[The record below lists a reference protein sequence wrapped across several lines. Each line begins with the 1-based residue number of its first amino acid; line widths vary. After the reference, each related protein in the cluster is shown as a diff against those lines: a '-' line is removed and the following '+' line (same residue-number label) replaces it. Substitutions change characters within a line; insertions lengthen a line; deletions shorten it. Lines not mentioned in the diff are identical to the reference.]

1 MYSKVLPLSSHI
13 LIRLLLPTVFIKE
26 EIEACKITI
35 KLVSLSVCPHVYANI
50 FSTNSVDFYE
60 IQ

>member
-1 MYSKVLPLSSHI
+1 MYSKVLLISSHI
-13 LIRLLLPTVFIKE
+13 LIRLLLPVFIKE

-35 KLVSLSVCPHVYANI
+35 KLVSLSVCPHVYPNI